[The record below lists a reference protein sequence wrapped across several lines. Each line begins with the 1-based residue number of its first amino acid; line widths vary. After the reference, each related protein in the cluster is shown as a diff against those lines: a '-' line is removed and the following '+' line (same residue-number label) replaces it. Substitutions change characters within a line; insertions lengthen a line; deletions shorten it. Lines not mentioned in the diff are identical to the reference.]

1 MNIFV
6 LINAAPGSATATQA
20 LRVSHA
26 LLAAGHDIGQIF
38 FYEDGVLHAQPN
50 LKEAHPWR
58 SFFEQY
64 ATEAICC
71 SKAANKYELTEHFS
85 AGPYHLGGMA
95 QMIAQQAQADRVLT
109 FAVRNTNQQDDA
121 V

>member
-6 LINAAPGSATATQA
+6 LINAPPGSATANQA
-20 LRVSHA
+20 LLVTRA
-26 LLAAGHDIGQIF
+26 LLAAGHDIDQIF

-50 LKEAHPWR
+50 HKNAHAWTT
-58 SFFEQY
+58 FFELNE
-64 ATEAICC
+64 TEAICC
-71 SKAANKYELTEHFS
+71 SKAVNKYELTRFFG

-95 QMIAQQAQADRVLT
+95 QLVAQQANADRVLT
-109 FAVRNTNQQDDA
+109 FAIRNTEQQGGG